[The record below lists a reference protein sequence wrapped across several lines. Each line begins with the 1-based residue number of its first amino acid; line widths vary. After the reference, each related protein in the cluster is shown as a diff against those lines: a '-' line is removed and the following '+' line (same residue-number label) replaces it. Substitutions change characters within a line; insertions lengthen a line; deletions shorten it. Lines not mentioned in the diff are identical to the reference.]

1 MKILIDA
8 RSMGTKPSGI
18 GMYIYNFAKELVKEP
33 DMEIH
38 LLSDIATS
46 NEMQAMEQAGAIL
59 HCYGTPVGKNFGLVI
74 YYRYLQKVIHEI
86 RPEIFWEG
94 NSLVPIKVTN
104 PYGKFMV
111 TVHDLFPLT
120 MPECFGKK
128 YEYYFRYGL
137 KNTLKYADTFI
148 YNSMETK
155 RDMERIF
162 PQAAKKGSFLS
173 YIIID
178 RIVHGEI
185 EDNNAFLY
193 VGNLE
198 KRKGTDLLLDGYLE
212 YLKAGGT
219 KDLRFAGKIRE
230 ADIEEKIRQVQEQ
243 TKKATYLGYLTKED
257 KEREYRQCSAFL
269 FPSRAEGFGII
280 NKQQNIEAGGITETE
295 KNRFNSKFEILKG
308 EELDNENV
316 LKVVEAVKDNIIN
329 AQVDTNEEIKIEISR
344 NESNQDIEKSLEE
357 YIKKEKDKKYDIKI
371 EYDEDTELVKYIIM
385 TPAKKR

>member
-1 MKILIDA
+1 M
-8 RSMGTKPSGI
+8 
-18 GMYIYNFAKELVKEP
+18 
-33 DMEIH
+33 
-38 LLSDIATS
+38 
-46 NEMQAMEQAGAIL
+46 QAGAIL
-59 HCYGTPVGKNFGLVI
+59 HCYGTPVGKNFGLVK

-162 PQAAKKGSFLS
+162 PQAAKKESFLS

-269 FPSRAEGFGII
+269 FPSRAEGFGMP
-280 NKQQNIEAGGITETE
+280 
-295 KNRFNSKFEILKG
+295 
-308 EELDNENV
+308 
-316 LKVVEAVKDNIIN
+316 VVEVMNYDKPVIASNLSIFQELIGDEINYFTISDDNKESAKRLAKRMSDYEQPTEGSYEKIIERYVPQN
-329 AQVDTNEEIKIEISR
+329 LAKNLSAYFRQQV
-344 NESNQDIEKSLEE
+344 
-357 YIKKEKDKKYDIKI
+357 
-371 EYDEDTELVKYIIM
+371 TE
-385 TPAKKR
+385 

>member
-38 LLSDIATS
+38 LLSDVATS

-59 HCYGTPVGKNFGLVI
+59 HCYGTPVGKNFGLVK

-162 PQAAKKGSFLS
+162 PQAAKKESF
-173 YIIID
+173 
-178 RIVHGEI
+178 
-185 EDNNAFLY
+185 
-193 VGNLE
+193 
-198 KRKGTDLLLDGYLE
+198 LDGYLE

-269 FPSRAEGFGII
+269 FPSRAEGFGMP
-280 NKQQNIEAGGITETE
+280 
-295 KNRFNSKFEILKG
+295 
-308 EELDNENV
+308 
-316 LKVVEAVKDNIIN
+316 VVEVMNYDKPVIASNLSIFQELIGDEINYFTISDDNKESAKRLAKRMSDYEQPTEGSYEKIIERYVPQN
-329 AQVDTNEEIKIEISR
+329 LAKNLSAYFRQQV
-344 NESNQDIEKSLEE
+344 
-357 YIKKEKDKKYDIKI
+357 
-371 EYDEDTELVKYIIM
+371 TE
-385 TPAKKR
+385 